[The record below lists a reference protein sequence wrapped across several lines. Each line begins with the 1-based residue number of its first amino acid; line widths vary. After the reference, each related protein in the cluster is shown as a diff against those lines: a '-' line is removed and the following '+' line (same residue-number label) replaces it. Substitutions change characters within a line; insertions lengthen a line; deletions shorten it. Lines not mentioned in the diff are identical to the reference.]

1 MEIKL
6 KIQQLAEGFFN
17 EVSGIRQHIH
27 RHPEL
32 SFQEFETSAYIQEQL
47 RRAGIPFKTG
57 FVKTGILGIIE
68 GRKPARRVIAL
79 RAELDALPIE
89 EQNNIPYK
97 SEYTGR
103 MHACGHDMH
112 MASLLGAAKILQSL
126 KDEFDGTVLLI
137 FQPGEEK
144 LPGGASLMLSE
155 GVFNDL
161 TPELIIGQH
170 VLPGL
175 ESGKVGYRP
184 GMYMASADEI
194 YITVNGRGGHG
205 ATPHQVVDPVL
216 IAAQIIVSLQQIV
229 SRNANPAIPS
239 VLSFGK
245 LEAAGAT
252 NVIPP
257 KVNIEGTFRTM
268 HEPWRAEAH
277 ARITGL
283 ARSLAEGMGGTCEI
297 RIVKGYPVL
306 TNDEILTRKAAE
318 YSAQLLGEDNVVNL
332 DLRMTSDDF
341 AWFSQKI
348 PGVFYR
354 FGIMDAAGKF
364 NSPVHSPTFMAD
376 EGALKTAM
384 SNLAWLAFEFLG
396 EK

>member
-1 MEIKL
+1 MEIKK
-6 KIQQLAEGFFN
+6 KIQELADEYFT
-17 EVSGIRQHIH
+17 EVNNIRQHIH

-47 RRAGIPFKTG
+47 RKAEIPFKTG

-68 GRKPARRVIAL
+68 GRNPGKRVIAL

-89 EQNNIPYK
+89 EQNNIPFK
-97 SEYTGR
+97 SEHTGR

-112 MASLLGAAKILQSL
+112 MASLLGTAKILQSL
-126 KDEFDGTVLLI
+126 KDGFDGTVLLI

-155 GVFNDL
+155 GVFNDI

-194 YITVNGRGGHG
+194 YITVNGKGGHG
-205 ATPHQVVDPVL
+205 ATPHQVVDPVA

-229 SRNANPAIPS
+229 SRNANPAVPS

-268 HEPWRAEAH
+268 NEPWRAEAH
-277 ARITGL
+277 KRITGL
-283 ARSLAEGMGGTCEI
+283 TRSIAEGLGGTCEI

-306 TNDEILTRKAAE
+306 TNNENLTRKAAE
-318 YSAQLLGEDNVVNL
+318 FSAQLLGNDNVVNL

-341 AWFSQKI
+341 AWFSQQI

-354 FGIMDAAGKF
+354 FGIMDPAGKF

-376 EGALKTAM
+376 ENALKTAM
-384 SNLAWLAFEFLG
+384 SNLAWLALGFLG

>member
-1 MEIKL
+1 MEIKK
-6 KIQQLAEGFFN
+6 KILELADEYFT
-17 EVSGIRQHIH
+17 EVNSIRQHIH

-47 RRAGIPFKTG
+47 RKAEIPFKTG

-68 GRKPARRVIAL
+68 GRKPGKRVIAL

-89 EQNNIPYK
+89 EQNNIPFK
-97 SEYTGR
+97 SENTGR

-112 MASLLGAAKILQSL
+112 MASLLGTAKILRAL
-126 KDEFDGTVLLI
+126 KNEFDGTVMLI

-175 ESGKVGYRP
+175 AAGKVGYKP

-194 YITVNGRGGHG
+194 YITVHGRGGHG
-205 ATPHQVVDPVL
+205 ATPHQVVDPVA

-229 SRNANPAIPS
+229 SRNANPAVPS

-245 LEAAGAT
+245 VEAAGAT
-252 NVIPP
+252 NVIPQ

-268 HEPWRAEAH
+268 NEPWRAEAH
-277 ARITGL
+277 ERITRL
-283 ARSLAEGMGGTCEI
+283 TRAIAEGLGGTCEI
-297 RIVKGYPVL
+297 RIVTGYPVL
-306 TNDEILTRKAAE
+306 TNNEILTRKAAE
-318 YSAQLLGEDNVVNL
+318 FSAQLLGNENVVNL

-341 AWFSQKI
+341 AWFSQHT

-354 FGIMDAAGKF
+354 FGIMDTEGKF

-384 SNLAWLAFEFLG
+384 SNLAWLAFGFLG
-396 EK
+396 DK